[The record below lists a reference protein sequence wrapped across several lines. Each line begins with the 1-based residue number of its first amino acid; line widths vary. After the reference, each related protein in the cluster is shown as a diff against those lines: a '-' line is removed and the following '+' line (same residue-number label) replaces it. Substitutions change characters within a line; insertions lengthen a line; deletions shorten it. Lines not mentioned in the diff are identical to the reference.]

1 MVIRENRMTGSASS
15 AQEGRSFQG
24 MLLIVV
30 KHSKDNPICQ
40 DMISQVC
47 NVYNLKSAR
56 NDGQ

>member
-1 MVIRENRMTGSASS
+1 MTGSASS